1 MFNSPLE
8 YCTVC
13 RMYVALDQT
22 QRECAAEHDCTPQ
35 QPCPLA
41 HLFAVHGS
49 GAVPEYAG
57 DAPAAQ
63 MQTGRPAP
71 QR

>member
-13 RMYVALDQT
+13 RMYVALDQS
-22 QRECAAEHDCTPQ
+22 QRECGAEHGCAPQ

-41 HLFAVHGS
+41 YLFAVHGP

-57 DAPAAQ
+57 DTPAAKT
-63 MQTGRPAP
+63 QTGTAAP